1 MAWTSTSESLA
12 AEREA
17 RQNMRELAKYA
28 KADVVVDSTI
38 RAAEAFNAL
47 TSLVV
52 FSAVA
57 YGIWWV
63 ARKQREQQE
72 RAAA

>member
-1 MAWTSTSESLA
+1 
-12 AEREA
+12 
-17 RQNMRELAKYA
+17 MRELAKYA

-52 FSAVA
+52 FGAVA

-63 ARKQREQQE
+63 ARKQKEQQE